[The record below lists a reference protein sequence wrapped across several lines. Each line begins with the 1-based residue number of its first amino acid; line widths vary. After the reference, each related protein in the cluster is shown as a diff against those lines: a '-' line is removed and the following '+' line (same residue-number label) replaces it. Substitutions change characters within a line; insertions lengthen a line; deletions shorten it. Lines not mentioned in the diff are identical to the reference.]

1 MTVSAEQSRWFEK
14 LVKQFRSLPGVEE
27 DTDQNAGMILKITY
41 NGKRRKIYLS
51 QSVSEIRDQKN
62 QYYQIR
68 QTLNDLGILE
78 GQKYVPPKRSR
89 NPMTPQMV
97 AARAVQQKEF
107 EAWQNVWATIRLAEM
122 SLDREYE
129 LAIMKDYY

>member
-27 DTDQNAGMILKITY
+27 DTDQNTEIILKITY
-41 NGKRRKIYLS
+41 NGKSRKILMS
-51 QSVSEIRDQKN
+51 AISERNSDQKK

-68 QTLNDLGILE
+68 QTLTELGILE

>member
-1 MTVSAEQSRWFEK
+1 MTVSAEQNRWFEK

-27 DTDQNAGMILKITY
+27 DTDQNAGIILKITY
-41 NGKRRKIYLS
+41 NGKRRKITMS

-68 QTLNDLGILE
+68 KTLTELGILE
-78 GQKYVPPKRSR
+78 GQKYVAPKRSR

-97 AARAVQQKEF
+97 AARTAQQKEF

-129 LAIMKDYY
+129 LSIMKDYY

>member
-27 DTDQNAGMILKITY
+27 DTDQNAGIILKITY
-41 NGKRRKIYLS
+41 NGKHRKITMS

-68 QTLNDLGILE
+68 KTLTELGILE
-78 GQKYVPPKRSR
+78 GQKYVAPKRSR

-97 AARAVQQKEF
+97 AARTAQQKEF

-129 LAIMKDYY
+129 LSIMKDYY